1 MHMAASTK
9 QWTLEELHGL
19 PDDGN
24 KYELIDGELYVT
36 PPPNP
41 EHETILARLSRILE
55 SYVARQGLG
64 FVYHPRSV
72 FRVGGSEV
80 EPDLMV
86 RQPPPRERTRWEDM
100 PLPILVVQKFS
111 PYTRRRDAG
120 VKYDFYTKHGVAEYW
135 MIDPERRTITVARM
149 GEEDRI
155 VADAFD
161 WHPGGA
167 SELLRIECHEVFG

>member
-9 QWTLEELHGL
+9 QWTLEELHNL

-41 EHETILARLSRILE
+41 EHETILARLTRILE
-55 SYVARQGLG
+55 PYVARHGLG

-86 RQPPPRERTRWEDM
+86 RRPPPRERTGWEDM
-100 PLPILVVQKFS
+100 PLPILVVEAFS
-111 PYTRRRDAG
+111 PYTRRRDLG
-120 VKYDFYTKHGVAEYW
+120 VKYDFYTRNGIAEYW
-135 MIDPERRTITVARM
+135 MIDPERRTITVVRTGDDA
-149 GEEDRI
+149 RI
-155 VADAFD
+155 VVDALE
-161 WHPGGA
+161 WHPAGA
-167 SELLRIECHEVFG
+167 SEPLSIEWQDLFG